1 MKTIFRALALAL
13 LLTAF
18 SAAAVTPIFAQDG
31 LEENVALYKKYTENF
46 NGTIAQKKI
55 AVEAGKQYIEKYGSN
70 ADYAPQIDYLKKDV
84 PRLEKAVAAIEAKEA
99 KGALATRFDTAVRA
113 NNVAESFSTGKQIL
127 AGNPDFVD
135 VYLVLASAGFD
146 QATLPTPVDTYNT
159 DTVSYAKTAIEK
171 IEAGKPSTTG
181 DWGAVSYA
189 YKNDKFAD
197 GKSNAL
203 GSMNYNIG
211 YIMYFR
217 QNQKKEALPY
227 FYKSLQYNSP
237 AKNNPTVYQAI
248 GASYFDE
255 AKRLG
260 QESADKYKAAS
271 NTETEESKAAF
282 ALAKGYADRAIDA
295 YARAYKIAGS
305 NPATKKEYKDG
316 LYRIIQDLY
325 KFRYEGKI
333 EGIDAYIASVM
344 NKPMLDPTIA
354 VTPVV
359 EATPAVSTSSLSN
372 SSTTTVDGGAGTA
385 NGAAKSTATAK
396 TSTPAVTATTVKTT
410 VVTKTKTSVKK
421 PAPKK
426 KGTR

>member
-18 SAAAVTPIFAQDG
+18 SAVAVTPIFAQG
-31 LEENVALYKKYTENF
+31 GELEENVALYKKYTDNYA
-46 NGTIAQKKI
+46 GTIAQKKI

-70 ADYAPQIDYLKKDV
+70 ADYAAQIDYLKKDV
-84 PRLEKAVAAIEAKEA
+84 PRLEKAVAAVEAKQA

-113 NNVAESFSTGKQIL
+113 NNVSDIFASGKELL

-135 VYLVLASAGFD
+135 VYLALASAGFE
-146 QATLPTPVDTYNT
+146 QSTLPTPVDTYNK
-159 DTVSYAKTAIEK
+159 DTVNYAKTAIEK
-171 IEAGKPSTTG
+171 IEAGKPTTTG
-181 DWGAVSYA
+181 DWGVINV
-189 YKNDKFAD
+189 YKTDKFPD

-203 GSMNYNIG
+203 GSMNYYVG
-211 YIMYFR
+211 YIMYNR
-217 QNQKKEALPY
+217 QNQKKEAIPY
-227 FYKSLQYNSP
+227 FYKSLQYNSV
-237 AKNNPTVYQAI
+237 AKTDPVVYQII

-295 YARAYKIAGS
+295 YARAYKIAGA
-305 NPATKKEYKDG
+305 NAGTKPEYKAG

-333 EGIDAYIASVM
+333 EGIDAYVASVM
-344 NKPMLDPTIA
+344 NKPMPDPASA
-354 VTPVV
+354 VSPVV
-359 EATPAVSTSSLSN
+359 EATPAVSTSSLSE
-372 SSTTTVDGGAGTA
+372 SSTTTVDGGTSS
-385 NGAAKSTATAK
+385 GAAKSTTAAKTTAPAASAATTTTAK
-396 TSTPAVTATTVKTT
+396 AKAP
-410 VVTKTKTSVKK
+410 VKK